1 MTGYTVH
8 TGASKKFVQGWDTIF
23 GGKLS
28 AKPAPA
34 KKSASSGGSKSPR
47 KKSTAGKKKKSR

>member
-8 TGASKKFVQGWDTIF
+8 TGASKKFVTGWDRVF
-23 GGKLS
+23 GKAAKKS

-34 KKSASSGGSKSPR
+34 AKKPA
-47 KKSTAGKKKKSR
+47 AKKSRSK